1 MRNLKQQL
9 NHQPEPQ
16 HQVHVDQYAPLV
28 EQVEKPKE
36 YDYLDFEAN
45 ERRLKELTQ
54 PGKLD
59 RFKNLLRDDDIQP
72 SPEARED
79 DIVPKLHITT

>member
-1 MRNLKQQL
+1 M
-9 NHQPEPQ
+9 
-16 HQVHVDQYAPLV
+16 HVDQYAPLV
-28 EQVEKPKE
+28 DQVEKPKE

-59 RFKNLLRDDDIQP
+59 RFKNLLRDDDIRP
-72 SPEARED
+72 ISED
-79 DIVPKLHITT
+79 RIGLGVC